1 MLRQGPIPLSLHAAS
16 EPLLVALLIAAPF
29 LFTFSDESAPTA
41 IAIIAGLVIL
51 VVAMSTRWK
60 LSLVKV
66 IPVEVHALLDLG
78 LGAFLIASPFIF
90 GFSDVSEPTAFFI
103 VFGIVEILA
112 TIGTA
117 WRGNVA
123 APTTARP

>member
-1 MLRQGPIPLSLHAAS
+1 MLRQGPIPIFLHAAS
-16 EPLLVALLIAAPF
+16 EPFLVALLIAAPF
-29 LFTFSDESAPTA
+29 IFAFSDQSAPTA
-41 IAIIAGLVIL
+41 LSIIAGVVIL

-78 LGAFLIASPFIF
+78 LGALLIPSPFIF
-90 GFSDVSEPTAFFI
+90 GFSDVTEPTAFFI
-103 VFGIVEILA
+103 AFGIVEILA
-112 TIGTA
+112 TLATA

-123 APTTARP
+123 APATTRP